1 MSGRPEK
8 MCLYDNM
15 AENRM
20 RKPLQMGKAA
30 ANRESRCKWG
40 KLLQIP

>member
-1 MSGRPEK
+1 MRLS
-8 MCLYDNM
+8 DNM

-30 ANRESRCKWG
+30 ANP
-40 KLLQIP
+40 LTPFALTY